1 MGYTQHIRI
10 RHMTYS
16 VHFRK
21 KVLAIKDKEKLSFDA
36 IAKKFNISRAAIFRW
51 SKNIEPQK
59 TRDRKPTKIDMEALK
74 KDIELYPDSY
84 CYERA
89 ARLCASPTGISD
101 AKKRLGV
108 TYKKNS
114 ETSEGKSREKIYILP

>member
-1 MGYTQHIRI
+1 
-10 RHMTYS
+10 MTYS
-16 VHFRK
+16 LHFRK
-21 KVLAIKDKEKLSFDA
+21 KVLAIKEKEKLSFDA

-89 ARLCASPTGISD
+89 KRLGVSPTGISD

-114 ETSEGKSREKIYILP
+114 EASQGESRKKIYLLPKDPGAKE

>member
-1 MGYTQHIRI
+1 
-10 RHMTYS
+10 MTYS

-36 IAKKFNISRAAIFRW
+36 TAKKFNISRAAIFRW

-59 TRDRKPTKIDMEALK
+59 TRDRKPTKIDMQQLK

-89 ARLCASPTGISD
+89 VRLGASPMGISD

-114 ETSEGKSREKIYILP
+114 EASQGESRKKVYLLPRDSKTKG